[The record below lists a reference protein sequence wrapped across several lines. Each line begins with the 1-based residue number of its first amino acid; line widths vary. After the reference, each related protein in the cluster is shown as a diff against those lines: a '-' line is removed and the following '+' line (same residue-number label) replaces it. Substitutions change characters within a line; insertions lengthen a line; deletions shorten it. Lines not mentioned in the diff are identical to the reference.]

1 MSYAEYSTPH
11 HQTRFS
17 AEFFNTITL
26 ADVEGLFQND
36 VLPHVLPRDSVTK
49 WNLDR
54 TVPSAI
60 AEIVV
65 AAGEEIPCYHDLR
78 PIFEILEKAF
88 YDEFLRRRHE
98 LCVPSNW
105 KTTNCAIPF
114 LQGAMSQLRLIVN
127 YNNHEYNLLVAKRL
141 LDRVHD
147 SNLLSPNLIAEL
159 KLNRFAE
166 PLAGFKVTE
175 TPLYTL
181 GSLLDERWVLEDVL
195 NARAE
200 FLYFRRAVHFQ
211 HQDAE
216 PSFLFLPTSFFNDGR
231 TLMNKADA
239 PYSAE
244 IIAMRE
250 RIRSGGVDSLG
261 FISWTADHYSAICK
275 IFIADF
281 EHGDSLQRSPAEDI
295 LDILRW
301 AFSGLGHFAPP
312 PQQKSIKAGPID
324 LQSIYAGMGSCGIA
338 ATNFIETQMGLGIPC
353 WQASNSASFR
363 DSCLQDLLLYHLITY
378 VDWVQAQELAWAM
391 SSPWIPTL
399 LRFEDRLTPKP
410 PPVKRGKPGKQKRQS
425 RPRAPPKP
433 KAAPVLIP
441 KPTPIHLCDSSVRER
456 TLLTYIIK
464 YTQDFT
470 VGPLDYCGIARRI
483 KGRGGDLIMYCKGDP
498 RLQTFYH
505 RRHALSVATAKLKS
519 KGEEKKGLSAK
530 VLAAVERKVVKI
542 KVDVGSDA
550 QKENEPTSDCAPK
563 KRRRSADRDLTVMVL
578 SPRKR
583 RKIACIE

>member
-88 YDEFLRRRHE
+88 YDEGMSSV
-98 LCVPSNW
+98 C
-105 KTTNCAIPF
+105 
-114 LQGAMSQLRLIVN
+114 LQIGKQQIVRYHFSKLRLIVN

-200 FLYFRRAVHFQ
+200 FLYFRRA
-211 HQDAE
+211 
-216 PSFLFLPTSFFNDGR
+216 L
-231 TLMNKADA
+231 
-239 PYSAE
+239 
-244 IIAMRE
+244 
-250 RIRSGGVDSLG
+250 
-261 FISWTADHYSAICK
+261 
-275 IFIADF
+275 
-281 EHGDSLQRSPAEDI
+281 LQRRQNSHEQ
-295 LDILRW
+295 
-301 AFSGLGHFAPP
+301 SGC
-312 PQQKSIKAGPID
+312 SIQRRD
-324 LQSIYAGMGSCGIA
+324 HRYAGTHPQWRGRFTWFHLLDCRP
-338 ATNFIETQMGLGIPC
+338 L
-353 WQASNSASFR
+353 FR
-363 DSCLQDLLLYHLITY
+363 HLQNLY
-378 VDWVQAQELAWAM
+378 
-391 SSPWIPTL
+391 
-399 LRFEDRLTPKP
+399 R
-410 PPVKRGKPGKQKRQS
+410 
-425 RPRAPPKP
+425 
-433 KAAPVLIP
+433 
-441 KPTPIHLCDSSVRER
+441 
-456 TLLTYIIK
+456 
-464 YTQDFT
+464 
-470 VGPLDYCGIARRI
+470 
-483 KGRGGDLIMYCKGDP
+483 
-498 RLQTFYH
+498 
-505 RRHALSVATAKLKS
+505 
-519 KGEEKKGLSAK
+519 
-530 VLAAVERKVVKI
+530 
-542 KVDVGSDA
+542 
-550 QKENEPTSDCAPK
+550 
-563 KRRRSADRDLTVMVL
+563 
-578 SPRKR
+578 
-583 RKIACIE
+583 